1 MTPHRVLLQNFATTS
16 EKPKSIVFGGDMLE
30 AVTECCFESKTS
42 GLMLVPSFEKVAASF
57 QKADEQTLTDNQFD
71 ALTILCF
78 PKGGS
83 KITFERA
90 DGGFAFG

>member
-1 MTPHRVLLQNFATTS
+1 MLLQNFAMTS

-30 AVTECCFESKTS
+30 AVTERCFEGKAS
-42 GLMLVPSFEKVAASF
+42 GLTLVPSFEKVAPSF
-57 QKADEQTLTDNQFD
+57 QEADEQTLTDNQFD

-83 KITFERA
+83 KVAFERR
-90 DGGFAFG
+90 D